1 MKIFALLAGL
11 CVGAISFGCHHHLS
25 PAPLDAELACGQ
37 CQFGMTG
44 TNCDLAVRI
53 AGQSYFVNGFQID
66 QFGDAHGTNGF
77 CNAIRRARVI
87 GRVKHDRFVAAKI
100 ELR

>member
-1 MKIFALLAGL
+1 M
-11 CVGAISFGCHHHLS
+11 
-25 PAPLDAELACGQ
+25 ACGQ

-53 AGQSYFVNGFQID
+53 AGRAYFVTGFHID

-77 CNAIRRARVI
+77 CNAIRRARVN
-87 GRVKHDRFVAAKI
+87 GHVEHERFVAGTI